1 MAERNWVGAVDRILG
16 VLRCSDFN
24 DAKYNHKLRAMEDE
38 FQMIRA
44 SFEDAEL
51 MKTIPPSFYD
61 DGDGDG
67 DGDGDAELLDNAL
80 YDVDDLLREMLAVVL
95 RRRHMSSTKNI
106 LLTTLDSSS
115 SISTLLSKIDKIM
128 SKKIVKLDRQSSF
141 SLHELASRDVEDVVP
156 RPREAHSSS
165 FSSGFDE
172 GGVVGRK
179 EEQEEV
185 KELLLQKDLEENVL
199 VIPIIGRGGVG
210 KTTLAKSV
218 YNDEMVANHFH
229 LRIWV
234 YDGGDAFDQISVM
247 KKIVR
252 SITANNDDDRDLY
265 AFEELKTLIVKEIRQ
280 RRFLLVL
287 DDVKEVDGERWK
299 VVLKILLKG
308 GNGSRVIVTT
318 RYTRAAQVTGS
329 MMVRPFQLHALDLED
344 SLKLLLHFANNP
356 EFGEI
361 GEKIVRKCGGIPSVI
376 RAVGG
381 ILSSKHTRREW
392 EEFDEELPT
401 MLSLKV
407 LNSSLELEYRSE
419 SEIVEVLSLSYDHL
433 PSVLKDCFAFCAIF
447 PKDYEI
453 DVDTLVS
460 MWMSLGFIQSDDDE
474 EQLGYGYL
482 RDLIRRSLLQETKKD
497 EYGKIK
503 KCKVPNSMH
512 KVVRQ
517 VTQKTYATLSLKEDQ
532 RGRRHV
538 SFDFHLDSSWH
549 VSIPS
554 SELRKIRSLILPR
567 QYVRAIEGRSS
578 QSICDVIPK
587 LKWIRML
594 DLHNSGIKKLTSSI
608 GELKLLSYLDLSH
621 NVNIKKLPNS
631 ICGLYLLET
640 LKLNRCSN
648 LRKLPKGIIVLFN
661 LRHLENKSCY
671 RLTQM
676 PRGLSELS
684 NLRTLSEFGLSKEP
698 TDFPSKPK
706 GKLDELS
713 SLNYLKGELKI
724 KNLTNPKDDKTAAA
738 NLVEKKDLLSL
749 ILIWDIDACANE
761 ADYEEA
767 LEDLEP
773 HPSLK
778 ELCISTYGGS
788 KFSSW
793 LPLLKNLVKL
803 SLSRCNRCHRLPR
816 LDKLINL
823 QVLVLDELI
832 ELEYVVE
839 KASKNRW
846 RTRFSSLKELRLSN
860 LPKLKGWWKDAS
872 ENATFSCV
880 SKLVVEDCPF
890 LTSMPLFPWLEELLV
905 LKNTSWEPFKQ
916 TMALAATP
924 TDKASSSSSSPSSP
938 LSKLRELHI
947 MDMSNCDPNMWQSL
961 HSLRSVT
968 LDHVADIDVQLQKLQ
983 ELTNLQGLHIRRCD
997 SLEEIP
1003 RWISNSDSLR
1013 TVSIK
1018 LCPNLTIPRE
1028 RLSLIST
1035 SKKVE
1040 IEDCPLVLLISS
1052 SLSVI

>member
-16 VLRCSDFN
+16 VLRCSSLY
-24 DAKYNHKLRAMEDE
+24 DAKYHHKLGTMEKE

-44 SFEDAEL
+44 SFDDAEL

-61 DGDGDG
+61 DDGG
-67 DGDGDAELLDNAL
+67 AELLDNAL
-80 YDVDDLLREMLAVVL
+80 YDVDDLLREMLAVCL

-106 LLTTLDSSS
+106 LFTTLNSSS
-115 SISTLLSKIDKIM
+115 SISNLLSKIDKIM
-128 SKKIVKLDRQSSF
+128 SMKIVKLDRQSSL
-141 SLHELASRDVEDVVP
+141 SLHELGRRDVEDVVP
-156 RPREAHSSS
+156 RLPREAHSSS
-165 FSSGFDE
+165 FSSGFDGE
-172 GGVVGRK
+172 GVVGRK
-179 EEQEEV
+179 KEQEEV

-199 VIPIIGRGGVG
+199 VIPIYGRGGVG

-247 KKIVR
+247 KKIVG

-265 AFEELKTLIVKEIRQ
+265 VIDELKTLIVKEIRH

-287 DDVKEVDGERWK
+287 DDVKEVDEERWK
-299 VVLKILLKG
+299 VVLEILLKG

-318 RYTRAAQVTGS
+318 RHIRVAQITGS
-329 MMVRPFQLHALDLED
+329 NMKKQEYELDVLNRKD
-344 SLKLLLHFANNP
+344 SLKLLLHLANNS
-356 EFGEI
+356 EFDEI
-361 GEKIVRKCGGIPSVI
+361 GEKIVEKCGGIPSVI

-381 ILSSKHTRREW
+381 ILSSKHTRIEW
-392 EEFDEELPT
+392 EEFDREL
-401 MLSLKV
+401 SRNV
-407 LNSSLELEYRSE
+407 LNSSLELENRSE
-419 SEIVEVLSLSYDHL
+419 SEVVVVLSLSYDHL

-447 PKDYEI
+447 PRDYEI

-460 MWMSLGFIQSDDDE
+460 MWMSLGFIQSDEDVE
-474 EQLGYGYL
+474 ELGYGYL

-512 KVVRQ
+512 EVVRK

-532 RGRRHV
+532 CGRRHV

-578 QSICDVIPK
+578 QSICDVIRK

-631 ICGLYLLET
+631 ICGLYFLET

-648 LRKLPKGIIVLFN
+648 LRKLPKGIIVLLN

-706 GKLDELS
+706 GKLDEL
-713 SLNYLKGELKI
+713 
-724 KNLTNPKDDKTAAA
+724 T
-738 NLVEKKDLLSL
+738 
-749 ILIWDIDACANE
+749 
-761 ADYEEA
+761 DYEEA
-767 LEDLEP
+767 LEDLKP
-773 HPSLK
+773 HPNLK
-778 ELCISTYGGS
+778 ELCISSYGGS

-803 SLSRCNRCHRLPR
+803 SLSRCNRCHCLPR

-823 QVLVLDELI
+823 QVLVVDELI

-846 RTRFSSLKELRLSN
+846 RTWFSSLKELRLSN

-872 ENATFSCV
+872 KNATFSCV

-905 LKNTSWEPFKQ
+905 LKNT
-916 TMALAATP
+916 
-924 TDKASSSSSSPSSP
+924 SSP

-968 LDHVADIDVQLQKLQ
+968 LDHVADINVQLQKLQ
-983 ELTNLQGLHIRRCD
+983 ELTTLRGLHIRGCD
-997 SLEEIP
+997 SLMEIP
-1003 RWISNSDSLR
+1003 RWIGNSDSLR

-1018 LCPNLTIPRE
+1018 LCPNLTIPQE

-1040 IEDCPLVLLISS
+1040 IEDCPLVSHIETMLKDPLYTQ
-1052 SLSVI
+1052 

>member
-1 MAERNWVGAVDRILG
+1 MAERNWVGAVDRILR
-16 VLRCSDFN
+16 VLGCSHFK
-24 DAKYNHKLRAMEDE
+24 DATIFKYNHKLSAMENE

-44 SFEDAEL
+44 SFDDAEL

-61 DGDGDG
+61 DDGG
-67 DGDGDAELLDNAL
+67 AELLDNAL
-80 YDVDDLLREMLAVVL
+80 YDVDDLLREMLAVCL

-106 LLTTLDSSS
+106 LFTTLNSSS
-115 SISTLLSKIDKIM
+115 SISNLLSKIDKIM
-128 SKKIVKLDRQSSF
+128 SMKIVKLDRQSSL
-141 SLHELASRDVEDVVP
+141 SLHELATRDVEDVVP

-165 FSSGFDE
+165 FSSGFDGE
-172 GGVVGRK
+172 GVVGRK
-179 EEQEEV
+179 KEQEEV

-199 VIPIIGRGGVG
+199 VIPIYGRGGVG

-234 YDGGDAFDQISVM
+234 YDGGDAFNQISVM
-247 KKIVR
+247 KKIVG

-265 AFEELKTLIVKEIRQ
+265 VFNELKTLIVKEIRH

-287 DDVKEVDGERWK
+287 DDVKEVDEERWK
-299 VVLKILLKG
+299 VVLEILLKG

-318 RYTRAAQVTGS
+318 RHIRVAQITGS
-329 MMVRPFQLHALDLED
+329 NMKKQEYELDVLNRKD
-344 SLKLLLHFANNP
+344 SLKLLLHLANNS
-356 EFGEI
+356 EFDEI
-361 GEKIVRKCGGIPSVI
+361 GEKIVEKCGGIPSVI

-381 ILSSKHTRREW
+381 ILSSKHTRIEW
-392 EEFDEELPT
+392 EEFDREL
-401 MLSLKV
+401 SRNV
-407 LNSSLELEYRSE
+407 LNSSLELENRSE
-419 SEIVEVLSLSYDHL
+419 SEVVVVLSLSYDHL

-460 MWMSLGFIQSDDDE
+460 MWMSLGFIQSDEDVE
-474 EQLGYGYL
+474 ELGYGYL

-512 KVVRQ
+512 EVVRK

-532 RGRRHV
+532 CGRRHV

-554 SELRKIRSLILPR
+554 SELGKIRSLILPR

-578 QSICDVIPK
+578 QSICDVIRK

-631 ICGLYLLET
+631 ICGLYFLET

-648 LRKLPKGIIVLFN
+648 LRKLPKGIIVLLN

-738 NLVEKKDLLSL
+738 NLEEKKDLLSL

-761 ADYEEA
+761 ADYEDA
-767 LEDLEP
+767 LEDLKP

-803 SLSRCNRCHRLPR
+803 SLSRCNRCHCLPR

-823 QVLVLDELI
+823 QVLVVDELI
-832 ELEYVVE
+832 ELEYIVE

-846 RTRFSSLKELRLSN
+846 RTWFSSLKELRLSN

-872 ENATFSCV
+872 KNATFSCV

-905 LKNTSWEPFKQ
+905 LKNTSWEPFKR
-916 TMALAATP
+916 TMALPATP
-924 TDKASSSSSSPSSP
+924 TQEASSSSSSSSSSSP

-968 LDHVADIDVQLQKLQ
+968 LDHVADINVQLQKLQ
-983 ELTNLQGLHIRRCD
+983 ELTTLQGLHIRGCD
-997 SLEEIP
+997 SLMEIP

-1040 IEDCPLVLLISS
+1040 IEDCPRVSHIETMLKDPLYTQ
-1052 SLSVI
+1052 